1 MAVPVGLSGLE
12 WYLAIAR
19 AVRLR
24 VLTAV
29 RVNQLGRAPGQRHDR
44 RVGVARYQPGHYG
57 TVNDAQSLNA
67 VHLQPRIDHSVYVT
81 AHATRRHRVSAA
93 QRTDPKRIEN
103 FVVRDAKRARHQ
115 LVTNISLQGRLTH
128 VP

>member
-1 MAVPVGLSGLE
+1 MAVPVGLLGLE

-24 VLTAV
+24 ILTAV

-44 RVGVARYQPGHYG
+44 GVGIARYQPGHYG

-67 VHLQPRIDHSVYVT
+67 VHLQPRIDHGVDVT
-81 AHATRRHRVSAA
+81 AHATRGDCVSAA
-93 QRTDPKRIEN
+93 QRTDPKSVEN
-103 FVVRDAKRARHQ
+103 FFVRDAMRARHQ
-115 LVTNISLQGRLTH
+115 LITNISPQGRLTH
-128 VP
+128 I